1 MSMLNTIVSYL
12 EDINKDMKINRYTM
26 DNLILYSGE
35 YLSLNG
41 KYRHTSSY
49 LSKQDARRAM
59 LDCIKVETLTLL
71 ESAGEDTDESVET
84 LDDAVYSIIPLSDLM
99 KPEAALVAIK

>member
-1 MSMLNTIVSYL
+1 MSMLSNLFSYL
-12 EDINKDMKINRYTM
+12 EDINKDIKLNVYTM

-41 KYRHTSSY
+41 RYRHTSSY
-49 LSKQDARRAM
+49 LSKQDARSAM

-71 ESAGEDTDESVET
+71 ESAGEDTDEAVET
-84 LDDAVYSIIPLSDLM
+84 LDDAVYDILPLSDLM
-99 KPEAALVAIK
+99 KPKAALVAIK